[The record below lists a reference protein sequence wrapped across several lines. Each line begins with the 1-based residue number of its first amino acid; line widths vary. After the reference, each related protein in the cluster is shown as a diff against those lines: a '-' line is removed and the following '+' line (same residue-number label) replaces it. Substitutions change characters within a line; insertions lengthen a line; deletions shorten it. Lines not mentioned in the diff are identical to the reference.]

1 MSQPSPAIPAPASAR
16 GPSDAPF
23 YIALI
28 VIGSLYV
35 FLILAMLVA
44 DASFTSPKHF
54 WQALQSRE
62 IRYAIKLSLI
72 SCSLTTLLSV

>member
-1 MSQPSPAIPAPASAR
+1 MANPTPSVSTKSPSR
-16 GPSDAPF
+16 GPSDVPF
-23 YIALI
+23 FLGMSVIGGVYILLI
-28 VIGSLYV
+28 V
-35 FLILAMLVA
+35 AMLVA

-72 SCSLTTLLSV
+72 SCSLTTIR